1 MGDHT
6 NNEKLK
12 KKIKELEIENRELS
26 HKNDLFQSIADK
38 SKSAIIILDGDTIL
52 YANPAWA
59 ELHQVTP
66 EDTINHKLAD
76 FAPLDLSKIDMKET
90 LSKTSSAEMVN
101 FIVNAQESGRLQ
113 SYGEMIKEGL
123 NNSPEPFRE
132 GLLMRKDAEVRW
144 LKTYGSFIP
153 YKGKQVLLNIGQDIT
168 EQIISEQK
176 VMENEEKY
184 RALFEQTIVSIV
196 LMDESGK
203 HVEFNRNVYEVLGY
217 TREEF
222 EKISV
227 EDTEAIKNHSEVQ
240 AHHKKIIEEGKGDT
254 FETKLRHKNGEKIDM
269 LINITP
275 LKIGGKNYI
284 QNVSIDITDR
294 KKAEEMLSESY
305 EKLEKRVEE
314 RTLELNLNSE
324 MLAETNTALRVL
336 LKRRDEDKT
345 ELEEKVL
352 VNIQELIQPSIDKL
366 KRAQLK
372 TTQKLHVD
380 VLESNLNDITSP
392 FLHRLSVEQMKFT
405 PSEIQVSNLIK
416 QGRTTK
422 EIAEYLNLSPRT
434 VDFHRDKI
442 RKKLGLNREKVNLRT
457 YLLSIK

>member
-132 GLLMRKDAEVRW
+132 GLLMRKDGEVRW
-144 LKTYGSFIP
+144 LKTYGSFVP

-314 RTLELNLNSE
+314 RTLELHLNSE
-324 MLAETNTALRVL
+324 MLGETNTALRVL

-392 FLHRLSVEQMKFT
+392 FLHRLSMEQMKFT
-405 PSEIQVSNLIK
+405 PSEVQVSNLIK

>member
-113 SYGEMIKEGL
+113 SYGEIIKEGL
-123 NNSPEPFRE
+123 NNSLEPFRE

-144 LKTYGSFIP
+144 LKTYGSFVP

-314 RTLELNLNSE
+314 RTLELHLNSE
-324 MLAETNTALRVL
+324 MLGETNTALRVL

-392 FLHRLSVEQMKFT
+392 FLHRLSMEQMKFT
-405 PSEIQVSNLIK
+405 PSEVQVSNLIK

-442 RKKLGLNREKVNLRT
+442 RKKLGLNKEKVNLRT
-457 YLLSIK
+457 YLLTIK